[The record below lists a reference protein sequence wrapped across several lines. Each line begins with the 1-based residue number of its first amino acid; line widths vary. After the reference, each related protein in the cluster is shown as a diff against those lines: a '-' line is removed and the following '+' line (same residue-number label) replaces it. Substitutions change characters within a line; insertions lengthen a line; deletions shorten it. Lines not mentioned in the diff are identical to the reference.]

1 MSKMFF
7 VNGRKEFFEL
17 LFEKYNLCK
26 KTMPFHVLNLSKIH
40 FTLILQSIRNN
51 FLKMEFFMEY
61 CFFFKLGRVRL
72 KTDEFNC
79 LYFFFLQSP
88 SQNGIQNL
96 HVKVQVSFSDR
107 LLSVV
112 CLLTLHIFKFFS

>member
-17 LFEKYNLCK
+17 LFEKFYLCK
-26 KTMPFHVLNLSKIH
+26 KTMPLHVLNLSKIH
-40 FTLILQSIRNN
+40 FTLILQSIRNY
-51 FLKMEFFMEY
+51 FFKNGIFY
-61 CFFFKLGRVRL
+61 GILLFFFKLGRVRL

-107 LLSVV
+107 LLSV
-112 CLLTLHIFKFFS
+112 C